1 MAVTVDEVLAV
12 WRESERR
19 LRVIPRDDPG
29 RDAIEASIADLGL
42 LYKWL
47 TSDATA
53 RSAARLTASRDSIEA
68 ARKLLRTLDERH
80 GRTPPER
87 RASID
92 GAG

>member
-19 LRVIPRDDPG
+19 LRVIPKNDPG

-53 RSAARLTASRDSIEA
+53 RTAARLTSSRDTIEA
-68 ARKLLRTLDERH
+68 ARKLLRTLDEKVER
-80 GRTPPER
+80 GPE
-87 RASID
+87 I
-92 GAG
+92 GGT